1 MVKVNNKIAKC
12 VLVCWI
18 LVGVVSVGMGAMSQE
33 EWDRNYYDCIEV
45 SRGTLITA
53 KSNKNACQALI
64 NHSIEMGWGS
74 LEQCSKD
81 SCGAIGDFYYFAGR
95 YREAIP
101 YYEKSIALGVTSSY
115 VTLGNAY
122 FQIEDYYNANKYFK
136 IGCEKVD
143 ASQATATSCHN
154 LGVLYDKGQGV
165 RQDYRKAYELYKK
178 TCDMK
183 YGGLSCGALGSMY
196 ENGEGVRQNLSTAK
210 QYYGKACDL
219 GSQIGCDN
227 YRKLNNQGVQ

>member
-12 VLVCWI
+12 LLACGI
-18 LVGVVSVGMGAMSQE
+18 LVGVVSVGIGAMSQE
-33 EWDRNYYDCIEV
+33 EWDRNYADCIEV
-45 SRGTLITA
+45 SLGTLVA
-53 KSNKNACQALI
+53 KSKSNKNACEALI

-81 SCGAIGDFYYFAGR
+81 SCDTIGSSYYFAGR

-101 YYEKSIALGVTSSY
+101 YYEKSIALGNTSAY
-115 VTLGNAY
+115 TQLGNTY
-122 FQIEDYYNANKYFK
+122 YQIEDYYNAVKYYK
-136 IGCEKVD
+136 IGCEKVNVN
-143 ASQATATSCHN
+143 QALACHN
-154 LGVLYDKGQGV
+154 LGVSYDKGEGV

-183 YGGLSCGALGSMY
+183 YGGLSCAALGSMY
-196 ENGEGVRQNLSTAK
+196 ENGQGVRQNLSIAK